1 MILFVTLLAIIIYSL
16 FPNLFVLFEKTN
28 FFFFFFFENKKMGA
42 FLVILHTRAGRQVA
56 LDGVAQ
62 SRGPACGCVGSYPT
76 KDAHQRI
83 PAGSGIRI

>member
-1 MILFVTLLAIIIYSL
+1 
-16 FPNLFVLFEKTN
+16 
-28 FFFFFFFENKKMGA
+28 MGA

-83 PAGSGIRI
+83 PAGSGIRT